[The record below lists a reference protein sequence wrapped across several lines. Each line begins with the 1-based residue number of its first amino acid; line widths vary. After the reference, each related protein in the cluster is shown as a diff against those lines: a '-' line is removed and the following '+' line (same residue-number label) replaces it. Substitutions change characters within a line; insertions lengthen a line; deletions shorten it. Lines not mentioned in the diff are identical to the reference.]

1 MPEEIKLSLMVRTI
15 PQSRTNPHN
24 YADHA
29 KSKVFRSGF
38 TRTSTRKTDVIM
50 CAESVWCRC
59 HRRIIADYF
68 IAADEKVFNLL
79 GPNHVEATR
88 ITDGAKFER
97 LAL

>member
-1 MPEEIKLSLMVRTI
+1 M
-15 PQSRTNPHN
+15 
-24 YADHA
+24 
-29 KSKVFRSGF
+29 
-38 TRTSTRKTDVIM
+38 IM
-50 CAESVWCRC
+50 CAESMWCRC

-97 LAL
+97 LGSLIYLLTDDPDQTKNVHITAN